1 VRRSYRRFIKNYGAI
16 ITPLTALLKDAFK
29 WSAEAEEAFQAFQG
43 ALTKAP
49 IIQLPDFDRDFVV
62 ECDVAGM
69 GLGVMLHQGGG
80 PVAFFSRQLIPRHTK
95 LVAYER

>member
-49 IIQLPDFDRDFVV
+49 IIRDFVV